1 MKIKRIDKR
10 MKLKKLILI
19 IFNSRIILRTRI
31 IMKKRMLI
39 PIMKMKKM
47 RI

>member
-10 MKLKKLILI
+10 MKLRKLILI

-39 PIMKMKKM
+39 PITKMKKM